1 MGRQDL
7 QPCGGV
13 GLVTVTGISRVDEAL
28 GFEKKHVALLFGDG
42 AVFNPLRYDDQLAFA
57 QPNRPVTKLHGEFT
71 VNHQKEFVFALM
83 RMPIKGALEFGQFDF
98 LPIESGNDPRG
109 PMLRKSIKTG
119 AQVDGLHDVQRLPQ
133 PAAG

>member
-42 AVFNPLRYDDQLAFA
+42 SVFNPLRYDDQLAFA
-57 QPNRPVTKLHGEFT
+57 
-71 VNHQKEFVFALM
+71 
-83 RMPIKGALEFGQFDF
+83 
-98 LPIESGNDPRG
+98 
-109 PMLRKSIKTG
+109 
-119 AQVDGLHDVQRLPQ
+119 
-133 PAAG
+133 